1 MKPYTSSR
9 SWALLL
15 ALTTLTPACSRWEGE
30 VVESQYQAPL
40 VPDPTY
46 TFKRQGTSSVDLL
59 LPQQAASA
67 SETLYSRFLRTAYI
81 LNGARWQELKQL
93 FAQGG
98 NNEIALEPLIASSAR
113 QSKYRSVILSDF
125 AETLDDVRRAAGYD
139 GDTYATERYNR
150 RARAG
155 QTGFIG
161 YNQGD
166 NDRFFVTTDGFAPS
180 EVYRGM
186 TFGAVYLDKALG
198 EYLDEKFLTDKTLIQ
213 AHEAPQLVPGHSYT
227 ALEHT
232 WDLAYGYYLQ
242 AQKLLQSNSLTGL
255 RGSETK
261 LFNAFALG
269 RLAIT
274 EYRYEEALSHLRSI
288 RTLLAQAVA
297 ARALE
302 ELVGRNTLANLNE
315 RPEDAFRFV
324 SRGVATTTL
333 YSSLVA
339 PVVSPTFRTKR
350 SSVSSLPSE
359 QAKGCGRARLGS
371 A

>member
-1 MKPYTSSR
+1 M
-9 SWALLL
+9 
-15 ALTTLTPACSRWEGE
+15 
-30 VVESQYQAPL
+30 VESQYQAPL

-46 TFKRQGTSSVDLL
+46 TFQRQGTSSVDLL

-81 LNGARWQELKQL
+81 LNGARWQELNQL

-98 NNEIALEPLIASSAR
+98 NNEIALEPLIASSA
-113 QSKYRSVILSDF
+113 QQGKYRSAILSDF
-125 AETLDDVRRAAGYD
+125 TETLDDVRRAAGYD

-150 RARAG
+150 RASAG

-166 NDRFFVTTDGFAPS
+166 NDRFFVTTDGLAPS

-186 TFGAVYLDKALG
+186 TLGAVYLDKALG

-213 AHEAPQLVPGHSYT
+213 AHEAPQLVPGRSYT

-324 SRGVATTTL
+324 SRGVGYL
-333 YSSLVA
+333 YALQFTRRPSGEPYLSHEEVKRLIASLRAGEGLWDSSLRERLDQVA
-339 PVVSPTFRTKR
+339 RSISSTFAL
-350 SSVSSLPSE
+350 SLPS
-359 QAKGCGRARLGS
+359 KG
-371 A
+371 

>member
-1 MKPYTSSR
+1 MKPYTSIR

-15 ALTTLTPACSRWEGE
+15 ALTALTPACSRWEGE

-46 TFKRQGTSSVDLL
+46 TFQRQGTSSVDLL

-113 QSKYRSVILSDF
+113 QSKYRSAIQSDF
-125 AETLDDVRRAAGYD
+125 AEILDDVRRAAGYD

-150 RARAG
+150 RASKG

-186 TFGAVYLDKALG
+186 TLGAVYLDKALG
-198 EYLDEKFLTDKTLIQ
+198 EYLDEKLLTDKTLIQ

-227 ALEHT
+227 A
-232 WDLAYGYYLQ
+232 
-242 AQKLLQSNSLTGL
+242 L

-288 RTLLAQAVA
+288 RALLAQAVA

-302 ELVGRNTLANLNE
+302 ELVGKNTLANLNE
-315 RPEDAFRFV
+315 RPEDAFRFI
-324 SRGVATTTL
+324 SRGVGYL
-333 YSSLVA
+333 YALQFTRRPSGEPYLSHEEVKSLIASLKAGEGLWDSSLRERLDKVA
-339 PVVSPTFRTKR
+339 RSLSSTFAL
-350 SSVSSLPSE
+350 SLPT
-359 QAKGCGRARLGS
+359 RL
-371 A
+371 